1 MAACSQLIKREGQNT
16 MNKKTV
22 VNKTVEHKTE
32 QQWKAQLTDEE
43 YHVCREKGTERPFSG
58 ELLNNKQQGIYRCKC
73 CDSELFTSD
82 SKFNSGCGWPSF
94 DKEIKPGAVIYTPD
108 NSLAMQRI
116 EITCSQ
122 CDAHLGHIFPDGPT
136 DTGQRFCVNSISMD
150 FKPEPKPQE

>member
-1 MAACSQLIKREGQNT
+1 
-16 MNKKTV
+16 MNKKA
-22 VNKTVEHKTE
+22 VNKKAVNKETAVNKKTD
-32 QQWKAQLTDEE
+32 QQWKALLTDEE
-43 YHVCREKGTERPFSG
+43 YHVCREKGTEHPFTG

-73 CDSELFTSD
+73 CGSELFTSD

-122 CDAHLGHIFPDGPT
+122 CDAHLGHVFPDGPT
-136 DTGQRFCVNSISMD
+136 ETGQRFCVNSISMN
-150 FKPEPKPQE
+150 FKSQEEPK